1 MSGFKNVIEDIV
13 VKNATAQ
20 LNNLRADIR
29 QQISLSEVA
38 AFALNR
44 LPPLYVTTEAGW
56 THQHAHALNDLEE
69 EIFNNVRRAIQ
80 ALQVGDP
87 LHDHTPLPEDEL
99 SCKARTL
106 VQLSKLLE
114 REHLRWRD
122 VPNTVLA
129 AIQKEEEEPVIY
141 DETALQES
149 VKHLSRGK
157 RSAVIDIKGYLQRSK
172 RRTGLIQLRDA
183 SWTDAVKAA
192 DSVALE
198 YEELE
203 SYVLKAQLGLSN
215 VLEKLVVLVAQHLM
229 RNVPPAISTQIDIP
243 EIAAYALNRLTPMY
257 ATSDRGYKLL
267 RQRAQVELTKEI
279 TAQVRQA
286 ILKVGR
292 SPKLTKAPLPLA
304 KFEQEHEQALSELRQ
319 ILHRPELTSQNVVEI
334 VKATLEAKATS
345 NELELN

>member
-1 MSGFKNVIEDIV
+1 MSGFKNVIEDTV
-13 VKNATAQ
+13 VKAATMQ
-20 LNNLRADIR
+20 LNDLRADIR

-44 LPPLYVTTEAGW
+44 LPPLYVTTEVGW
-56 THQHAHALNDLEE
+56 THQHNRALNDLEE

-80 ALQVGDP
+80 VLQVGDP

-99 SCKARTL
+99 SGKARTL
-106 VQLSKLLE
+106 VQLSKILE

-122 VPNTVLA
+122 LPNAVLA
-129 AIQKEEEEPVIY
+129 AMQKEEEEEPVIY
-141 DETALQES
+141 DEAALQES
-149 VKHLSRGK
+149 VKHLSRGR
-157 RSAVIDIKGYLQRSK
+157 RSLAIDIKGYLHRSK
-172 RRTGLIQLRDA
+172 RRMGLIQLRDA
-183 SWTDAVKAA
+183 SWTEAVKAS

-203 SYVLKAQLGLSN
+203 SYVLKAQLGFSN
-215 VLEKLVVLVAQHLM
+215 VLEKLVVIVAQHLM
-229 RNVPPAISTQIDIP
+229 RNVPPAVSAQIDIP
-243 EIAAYALNRLTPMY
+243 EIAAYALNRLPPMY

-319 ILHRPELTSQNVVEI
+319 ILHRQDLTSQNVVEI
-334 VKATLEAKATS
+334 VEATLIPKS
-345 NELELN
+345 DELANTN